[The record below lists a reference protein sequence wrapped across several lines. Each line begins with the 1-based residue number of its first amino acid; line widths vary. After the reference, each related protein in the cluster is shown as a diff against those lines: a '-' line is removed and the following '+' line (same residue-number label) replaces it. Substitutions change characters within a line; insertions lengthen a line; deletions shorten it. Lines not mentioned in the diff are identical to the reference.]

1 MKSRVQA
8 WIHVALG
15 AFLALAVL
23 GGWEVASIASAASPT
38 LISGCYTTPS
48 GGRGDDRG
56 RGDESTGAL
65 RIVRSSSDCRRG
77 ETFIQWNQAGQPGPA
92 GVSGPAGPQG
102 PAGALPNVSCPP
114 GQFLTGIASGVGQC
128 GSPSAPPSGYV
139 LSVLVQGDGMVTSTP
154 PGISCKAGGGGVCA
168 ATFGVG
174 TTVDL
179 LAQPATGAAFLLWS
193 GAGCSG
199 STVPL
204 CSVVMTSARNLTADF
219 SIAPQAGLLRVIPDT
234 PIVFGAGATKTYQV
248 TNAGTAASGSV
259 TVTVPSP
266 NFRIVT
272 GTNTCQGT
280 SLAVGASCTFAL
292 TFTLPPDGFPVYW
305 EESAITIEAPNAPT
319 VVVAI
324 YAEYPYSMP

>member
-102 PAGALPNVSCPP
+102 PAGALPNVSCMLPAWP
-114 GQFLTGIASGVGQC
+114 
-128 GSPSAPPSGYV
+128 
-139 LSVLVQGDGMVTSTP
+139 TSTQLARP
-154 PGISCKAGGGGVCA
+154 MSPGIR
-168 ATFGVG
+168 
-174 TTVDL
+174 
-179 LAQPATGAAFLLWS
+179 TG
-193 GAGCSG
+193 
-199 STVPL
+199 
-204 CSVVMTSARNLTADF
+204 
-219 SIAPQAGLLRVIPDT
+219 
-234 PIVFGAGATKTYQV
+234 
-248 TNAGTAASGSV
+248 
-259 TVTVPSP
+259 
-266 NFRIVT
+266 
-272 GTNTCQGT
+272 CQIGR
-280 SLAVGASCTFAL
+280 AHV
-292 TFTLPPDGFPVYW
+292 
-305 EESAITIEAPNAPT
+305 
-319 VVVAI
+319 
-324 YAEYPYSMP
+324 